1 MPINFKDYNIVK
13 KCEGNGINKIYVV
26 QKKGTK
32 TYFIVKI
39 IKLEDKKKQLRE
51 IDIHK
56 KLNHKYV
63 VKLLDYD
70 IEKDKIIM
78 LIEYARY
85 GDLFGFL
92 KKFKNFKEQKTLKF
106 FYKIIQSIL
115 YLHKKKLVH
124 RDIKPENI
132 MITKQFRPKLGDF
145 GTSGRKKEIKN
156 TFCGTYEYMAPEIY
170 MRLKQTE
177 KVDIWA
183 LGVLLYEITHMKT
196 PFKNKTLQDIK
207 KIVLNKEIKF
217 KKGINVHIKKFIYFA
232 LNFDPKRRPSCE
244 DLLNH
249 ELFDCIKKTTVNN
262 KKKIK
267 LFMRE
272 NITVSKNFFERKTKK
287 PISMQNL
294 SEIKLLRSFQNINPT
309 RKNIS
314 IIHKKKVQSNI
325 FELKDRFLDKA
336 NNKYKLT
343 KKNISK
349 KLIQKQKNVNPVKK
363 FRKMKS
369 NIITKKKSK
378 KNLNSIISITKTPK
392 SKSKIQT
399 FKKYNY
405 KNFVSAIDDFETNK
419 KRLIRTPSIE
429 NEIDPV
435 IIEKFNKFFTNKS
448 ILSINNY

>member
-13 KCEGNGINKIYVV
+13 KCEGNGVNKIYVV

-32 TYFIVKI
+32 TYFIIKIVKI
-39 IKLEDKKKQLRE
+39 EDKEKQLRE

-56 KLNHKYV
+56 TLNHKYV

-70 IEKDKIIM
+70 IEKDKLII

-92 KKFKNFKEQKTLKF
+92 KKFQKFKEEKILKF

-177 KVDIWA
+177 KVDVWA
-183 LGVLLYEITHMKT
+183 LGVLLFEITHMKT

-217 KKGINVHIKKFIYFA
+217 KKGLNIDIKRFIYFA
-232 LNFDPKRRPSCE
+232 LNFNPKKRPSCE

-249 ELFDCIKKTTVNN
+249 ELFDSIKKNTVN
-262 KKKIK
+262 KKKEIK

-272 NITVSKNFFERKTKK
+272 NITVSKNFFDRKTRK
-287 PISMQNL
+287 PISLQKL
-294 SEIKLLRSFQNINPT
+294 CEIKSLRSFNNITPSA
-309 RKNIS
+309 KS
-314 IIHKKKVQSNI
+314 
-325 FELKDRFLDKA
+325 
-336 NNKYKLT
+336 
-343 KKNISK
+343 KKNIFSQIKKKKIQSDIFDLKQKYSNYTINIDYNLKKNINNSK
-349 KLIQKQKNVNPVKK
+349 KLIQKNLEKIKNSKSIKK
-363 FRKMKS
+363 FRKIKS
-369 NIITKKKSK
+369 NIITKK
-378 KNLNSIISITKTPK
+378 NQR
-392 SKSKIQT
+392 KI
-399 FKKYNY
+399 
-405 KNFVSAIDDFETNK
+405 
-419 KRLIRTPSIE
+419 
-429 NEIDPV
+429 
-435 IIEKFNKFFTNKS
+435 
-448 ILSINNY
+448 